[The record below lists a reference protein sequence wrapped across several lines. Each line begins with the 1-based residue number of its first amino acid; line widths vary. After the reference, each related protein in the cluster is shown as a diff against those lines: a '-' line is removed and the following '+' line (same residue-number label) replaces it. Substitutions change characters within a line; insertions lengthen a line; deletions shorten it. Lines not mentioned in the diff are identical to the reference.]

1 MPNAAL
7 LRKQIEANLASR
19 IPSALT
25 PVARTIREVLTTGIS
40 EVDRV
45 LNGGLPVGAISEI
58 AGPECTGRTS
68 LALSTLAQ
76 LTREGRTCAW
86 VDAND
91 SLDPESAA
99 ANGIQLSQ
107 LLWVRCGAKNSMLNL
122 DSQIIPTS
130 AYAHPNS
137 SSQSNS
143 GGVAGSHP
151 RSEVR
156 GLDRAIEELLHNPI
170 NDAKQQKVGTPC
182 ARNHSFSKV
191 PRSEQAPTDR
201 AQNRRK
207 EFLMAHHEPL
217 FPRSNQPLQAQSLEK
232 SLASSNQLAASSRTF
247 ARTAQPWKQLDQ
259 ALRATDLLLNA
270 GGFAAIVLDLGSV
283 APEYATRVPLA
294 TWFRFRAVADNTRT
308 SLLLLSQKPCAGSSA
323 AALLSLASSS
333 IQGNTVVEFI
343 EYKLE
348 VEKERF
354 QSSLINIAGNRK
366 PPASTWAERMPW
378 AGRR

>member
-7 LRKQIEANLASR
+7 LRKQIEAHLASR

-25 PVARTIREVLTTGIS
+25 PIARTIHEVQTTGIAEIDHALS
-40 EVDRV
+40 
-45 LNGGLPVGAISEI
+45 GGLPVGAISEI
-58 AGPECTGRTS
+58 TGPECSGRTS
-68 LALSTLAQ
+68 LALATLAQ
-76 LTREGRTCAW
+76 LTRDGRACVW

-107 LLWVRCGAKNSMLNL
+107 LLWVRCGAKDSKRNV
-122 DSQIIPTS
+122 DSQVIPTS
-130 AYAHPNS
+130 AYGHPNS
-137 SSQSNS
+137 SVRSYS
-143 GGVAGSHP
+143 GGGAGSHP

-170 NDAKQQKVGTPC
+170 NDAKRQKAGTPG
-182 ARNHSFSKV
+182 AQNRTFSKV

-201 AQNRRK
+201 ALNRRK

-217 FPRSNQPLQAQSLEK
+217 FPRSPEPLQAQRPEK
-232 SLASSNQLAASSRTF
+232 SPASSNQLAASRNLVRTS
-247 ARTAQPWKQLDQ
+247 QPWKQLDQ

-270 GGFAAIVLDLGSV
+270 GGFAAIVLDLGSI

-294 TWFRFRAVADNTRT
+294 TWFRFRAVADSTRT
-308 SLLLLSQKPCAGSSA
+308 SLLLLSQKPCAHSSA
-323 AALLSLASSS
+323 AVLLSLASSS

-354 QSSLINIAGNRK
+354 QSSLIDIAGRRK
-366 PPASTWAERMPW
+366 PPVSTWAERMPW
-378 AGRR
+378 AGSR